1 MIDAGLYGIDV
12 SNWKD
17 EDFDCLNPAKSGS
30 LVAQSSIATVVNP
43 STLTVVEPSSSPIV
57 EPSTSALV
65 EPSTSA
71 LVEDSTRPVDG
82 PFSHPLDVDVAS
94 WKDEDFKIPP
104 LPFRERKDLNGKIKK
119 SSNIKASKVV
129 KAHVTEAPKACPS
142 TVLEPSLSQ
151 VDVSGWKD
159 DDFTQK

>member
-43 STLTVVEPSSSPIV
+43 STLTVVQPSSSPI
-57 EPSTSALV
+57 V

>member
-43 STLTVVEPSSSPIV
+43 STLTVVQPSSSPIV

-65 EPSTSA
+65 Q
-71 LVEDSTRPVDG
+71 DSTGPVDG
-82 PFSHPLDVDVAS
+82 PISHPLDVDVAS

>member
-43 STLTVVEPSSSPIV
+43 STLTVVEPSSSPI
-57 EPSTSALV
+57 V

-151 VDVSGWKD
+151 VDVSRWKD